1 MADARD
7 AVKVA
12 LERLFDTVRAGDAA
26 QLAPL
31 LLVNDPH
38 DQMRHLRRPCDY
50 SLPHDRR
57 HVDALQQRIG
67 EWLQA
72 DRIVYGEF
80 LTSAESEGEWQAW
93 EVSFRTGP
101 DGPRRYF
108 GFLLVEGAYRLGD
121 IDQA

>member
-7 AVKVA
+7 AVKAA
-12 LERLFDTVRAGDAA
+12 LERVFDTVRAGQAA

-31 LLVNDPH
+31 LVVNDPQ
-38 DQMRHLRRPCDY
+38 DPLRHLRKPCDY
-50 SLPHDRR
+50 DLPHDRR
-57 HVDALQQRIG
+57 QVDALLHRMA

-72 DRIVYGEF
+72 ERIVYGEF

-108 GFLLVEGAYRLGD
+108 GFLLVEGQYRLGD
-121 IDQA
+121 IDQ